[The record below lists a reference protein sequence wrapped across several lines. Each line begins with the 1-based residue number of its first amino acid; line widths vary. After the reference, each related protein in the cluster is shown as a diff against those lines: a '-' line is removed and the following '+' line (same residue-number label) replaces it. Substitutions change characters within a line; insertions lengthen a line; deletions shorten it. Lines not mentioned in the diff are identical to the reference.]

1 MSYISL
7 STASPASC
15 IPRKPLPPPYRLAVQ
30 VPNQHSGFLQSEQT
44 QPKNMKQ
51 TAKNSE
57 AGAKWT
63 VGWKTPVAMVS
74 CYIFGM
80 QAF

>member
-1 MSYISL
+1 
-7 STASPASC
+7 
-15 IPRKPLPPPYRLAVQ
+15 VQ
-30 VPNQHSGFLQSEQT
+30 VPNQHSEFLQSEQT

-63 VGWKTPVAMVS
+63 VGWKTPVGMVS